1 MPGEI
6 SQADVMTA
14 LLQAVLNYG
23 QGKAAEKLDVAVSTL
38 SNKLQPYNNPER
50 RHFLNLWEA
59 DDIGTFT
66 GDARWLEL
74 LAARHGFLLLPMD
87 AVPDALTLDAEKLQ
101 DVQTLAHYQAEED
114 PVKAVHALNTLL
126 RELLETQ
133 AMRKQGKVTE

>member
-23 QGKAAEKLDVAVSTL
+23 QKAMAGELDVQVSTL
-38 SNKLQPYNNPER
+38 SNKLQPFEHAER
-50 RHFLNLWEA
+50 RHYLNFWEA
-59 DDIGTFT
+59 DNILTHSKDM
-66 GDARWLEL
+66 RPLEL
-74 LAARHGFLLLPMD
+74 LAARHGFLLLPME
-87 AVPDALTLDAEKLQ
+87 ARPDAPTFEAEALQ
-101 DVQTLAHYQAEED
+101 DIQALARYQAEED

-133 AMRKQGKVTE
+133 AMRKNGKVTG